1 MRQEDKIADLTN
13 LVPSGKKCRM
23 SIDLRGRWALVTGS
37 SRGVGRE
44 IARGLAAKGCNLVLH
59 GRRREHTAGL
69 ADELGKTVEV
79 AIVAAELSVETD
91 VDRMIH
97 EAQGLSGGI
106 DVLYNN
112 AAIMTPF
119 RQDYTQ
125 VTSDDYRRSF
135 EVNVIAPV
143 RITHGLLPRMLERR
157 FGRIVQVTSGI
168 RNEPELMAYAASKA
182 ALDKFVRDTVVRLR
196 DTGVTMNLLDPGWL
210 RTDLGGPKAPN
221 AVESVLPGAL
231 MPALVE
237 NDVQGSWFSAQEY
250 AA

>member
-1 MRQEDKIADLTN
+1 MSVDIR
-13 LVPSGKKCRM
+13 GK
-23 SIDLRGRWALVTGS
+23 WALVTGS

-59 GRRREHTAGL
+59 SRQREHTASL
-69 ADELGKTVEV
+69 ANELGKTVKI

-91 VDRMIH
+91 VARMIH
-97 EAQGLSGGI
+97 EAQSLSGGI

-143 RITHGLLPRMLERR
+143 RITHGLLPHMLERR

-168 RNEPELMAYAASKA
+168 RDEPELMAYAASKA

-237 NDVQGSWFSAQEY
+237 NDVQGTWFSAQEY